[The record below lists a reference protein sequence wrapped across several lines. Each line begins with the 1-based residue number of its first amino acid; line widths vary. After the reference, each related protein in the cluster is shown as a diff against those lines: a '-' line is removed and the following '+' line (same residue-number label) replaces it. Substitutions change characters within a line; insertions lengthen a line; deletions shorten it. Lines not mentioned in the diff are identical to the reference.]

1 MHKIIFILSFFLVQC
16 GIRAETN
23 PVASPANSA
32 SATWEIKPMEGTLFV
47 NTLPASECRVNGVFF
62 GETPITEEVPVGT
75 YTVICNPLGE
85 ESDLLTKLQYAEV
98 LPGQTAKVLM
108 KLRLEP
114 VEEPK
119 ELKWFAEGEEAKK
132 LLAKPEPQIP
142 AKDQLDPKPVQVAT
156 QAPTKHNELAKEP
169 GF

>member
-1 MHKIIFILSFFLVQC
+1 MPGEWGFF
-16 GIRAETN
+16 
-23 PVASPANSA
+23 
-32 SATWEIKPMEGTLFV
+32 W
-47 NTLPASECRVNGVFF
+47 
-62 GETPITEEVPVGT
+62 ETPITEEVPVGT